1 MRKIYICGNETDSDD
16 GRYYLETDKIKKKLK
31 SMRCSVINPTE
42 IPYIHMGW
50 TDAMESR
57 ISQLKK
63 CQAIYVLPNWK
74 ENIMARIELT
84 VAMDL
89 KLETIFH
96 PVSNKEIREILT
108 SLNS

>member
-1 MRKIYICGNETDSDD
+1 MRRVYICGSETDSDNEK
-16 GRYYLETDKIKKKLK
+16 YYLETDKIKKKLI
-31 SMRCSVINPTE
+31 SMRCSVINPSE
-42 IPYIHMGW
+42 LPYIHMGW
-50 TDAMESR
+50 TDVMESR
-57 ISQLKK
+57 ICQLKK